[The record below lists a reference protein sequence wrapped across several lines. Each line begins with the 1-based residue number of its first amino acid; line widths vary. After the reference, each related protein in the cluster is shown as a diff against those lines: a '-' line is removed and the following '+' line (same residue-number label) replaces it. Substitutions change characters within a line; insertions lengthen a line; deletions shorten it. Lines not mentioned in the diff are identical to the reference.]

1 MNQNKKA
8 FTFVELTISIFIL
21 TIIIV
26 WISVSLVNISK
37 NFFDS
42 NLKID
47 IFSQVKD
54 FTFNTYFLNYNS
66 WIILTWGILLY
77 DDKKWVLIWSFLDEF
92 WWYDYKL
99 NYDQLKYDKN
109 FFWYFY
115 INENTLSWILNENID
130 INNLKFNDWKIYNK
144 LIIKDIFIKKYD
156 NLDLYDLEINFFKN
170 YIDDFKWKI
179 KKDLF
184 LQKEEYLKFNINF

>member
-8 FTFVELTISIFIL
+8 FTFIELTISIFIL

-92 WWYDYKL
+92 WWYDYKF

-109 FFWYFY
+109 LFWYFY